1 MMEYPNLLIAI
12 RNSGKPQYVI
22 AQAAGI
28 REPRFSQIVRHG
40 GAKWV
45 EQEAISRALA
55 IEPSYLF
62 GKSSLDRSSDEV

>member
-40 GAKWV
+40 RATWI
-45 EQEAISRALA
+45 EREAISRVLA
-55 IEPSYLF
+55 IDPVFLF
-62 GKSSLDRSSDEV
+62 KSDVDRSSREA